1 MPTRSRPYS
10 NARRVWSDSDLQALS
25 DLVRNRTQIAD
36 ICRTLGRTEAAV
48 RHALIKM
55 LFRGM
60 MRYPTEDLLKFYHIN
75 PAFVPGYLV
84 AEKYDLQHSDP
95 AVGGDG
101 SDGEDENFGDAICRV
116 FARAFVG
123 AIVAAAAAS
132 AIVCFSGSLPNVA

>member
-25 DLVRNRTQIAD
+25 DLVRKRTQIRD
-36 ICRTLGRTEAAV
+36 ICLTLGRTEPAV

-60 MRYPTEDLLKFYHIN
+60 MRYPTEDLLRFYHIN
-75 PAFVPGYLV
+75 PEYVPGYLV

-95 AVGGDG
+95 AVGGAY
-101 SDGEDENFGDAICRV
+101 GEENFGDAICRGL
-116 FARAFVG
+116 ARAFVG

-132 AIVCFSGSLPNVA
+132 AIVCCTVGLPTVA